1 MAVPGLA
8 ESAKES
14 QAAGLLQPRLR
25 EVMQTVFNSIQE
37 EFRLFL
43 TRPSYAELLRH
54 GYHLILPKRG
64 EYKQRLLEAG
74 GGMAPEEVLLWLA
87 AERISQ
93 EYLAQ
98 LTKDGDGQFSC
109 GEEEDKV
116 KEGDDEDEEE
126 EERENEEVIKA
137 SALTLPAD
145 RAEAVFMQWL
155 SGAVPR
161 TVLPVQKR
169 LVLNSISFPH
179 AILMILLK
187 YSSYS
192 GTGE

>member
-43 TRPSYAELLRH
+43 TRPSYAVLLRH

-64 EYKQRLLEAG
+64 EYQQRLLEAG

-98 LTKDGDGQFSC
+98 LTKDGDGHFTC

-116 KEGDDEDEEE
+116 KEGDDEEEE
-126 EERENEEVIKA
+126 EERDKEEVIKA

-145 RAEAVFMQWL
+145 RAEAVFMQGL

-161 TVLPVQKR
+161 TVLPVNKR
-169 LVLNSISFPH
+169 LVLNSISFPQ